1 MPNRR
6 MLETMAEGRRQMR
19 PATERVHGQHRHQ
32 VPQLIRQLAGPT
44 QAEHDRAYDL
54 LRQMGDMVVPELLA
68 ALDDPTLD
76 DIIADEAVSL
86 LGMTGDDRA
95 REPLWEFFQAHQ
107 DDPERASTAALSLAY
122 LADERVLPF
131 VRQSLDADDEEI
143 VSNAV
148 VSLFVI
154 GTMDDIP
161 RLRELHRGH
170 LTHQEIRSAIA
181 NAVLTILGETSQR
194 TFERTLDDIQTRFAD
209 RHLWDD
215 IWAILEG
222 EFGTQDVTWH

>member
-1 MPNRR
+1 

-19 PATERVHGQHRHQ
+19 PAAERVHGQYHDQ

-44 QAEHDRAYDL
+44 QAEHDLAYDL
-54 LRQMGDMVVPELLA
+54 LRQMGDMVVPDLLA

-76 DIIADEAVSL
+76 DIVADEVVSL
-86 LGMTGDDRA
+86 LGMAGDDRA
-95 REPLWEFFQAHQ
+95 REPLWEFFQTYQ

-122 LADERVLPF
+122 LADERILPF
-131 VRQSLDADDEEI
+131 VRQSLDAHDEEI

-154 GTMDDIP
+154 GTTEDIP

-222 EFGTQDVTWH
+222 EFGTQGVTWH